1 MEYTKLFSK
10 GKLGSLEVK
19 NRIVMAPLAMG
30 VADENQNFGEAFHDY
45 LMERVNGGVGM
56 IVIEN
61 TRVDDIHGVAA
72 NCQASVATDEKIA
85 SLTKMV
91 KEIHEHNVIVFTQLH
106 HPGRETFMNLNG
118 NEPLWSSSS
127 RSCGVCQQET
137 HEMTTEEVEEVIQK
151 FIDGAVRSQKAG
163 CDGVEL
169 HGAHGYLISQF
180 LSPYTNQRKDRFGGS
195 FENRLN
201 FVKEI
206 VEGIFEECGK
216 AFPVGIR
223 LTVDELLQN
232 NNVGEYLKLED
243 GIKVAKACE
252 EMGMTYINVS
262 NGIYESFNSLS
273 EPMTY
278 DQGCRTPLIRAIK
291 DNVNI
296 PIIAVNMVKEPWMA
310 EKMLQD
316 NLVDFVALGRAVV
329 ADPNWAKKAFEH
341 REDEINRCISCTYCF
356 ETLVSDTIGGIGPVK
371 CAVNPKAGRESIYKN
386 INKNGD
392 NRFIMVVGAGVS
404 GLQCAKVLAE
414 RNFKVIVYEK
424 DAVVGGQINIANKP
438 PKKDKINWIVEYL
451 MNQLNKLGVEVKT
464 SAPVTKDLINSLHP
478 YAVVV
483 ATGANQIKPS
493 FIKGVEK
500 ENVYTIDQVLCSK
513 NPITNQKVVLIGSGV
528 SGLETAEF
536 LCKNNNKLT
545 IVEMQDSIGKG
556 VYVQHYLDAMDIL
569 SKYDINYMPSNK
581 LIEITDNGV
590 ITENVDTNDKTEI
603 TADVVVLSLGVRSEN
618 KLYNELKG
626 SIEKVYIVG
635 DASKTGRIAD
645 ATRSAFELA
654 YNLD

>member
-1 MEYTKLFSK
+1 MKYKKLFSK

-30 VADENQNFGEAFHDY
+30 VAESNQTFGDAFHDY
-45 LMERVNGGVGM
+45 LMERVRGGVGM

-61 TRVDDIHGVAA
+61 TRVDDLHGVAA
-72 NCQASVATDEKIA
+72 TCQASVASDLQID
-85 SLTKMV
+85 SLKKMID
-91 KEIHEHNVIVFTQLH
+91 EIHSHNVIVFTQLH

-118 NEPLWSSSS
+118 NEPLWSSSN
-127 RSCGVCQQET
+127 RPCGVCQQET
-137 HEMTTEEVEEVIQK
+137 YEMTTEEVEEVIQK
-151 FIDGAVRSQKAG
+151 FIDGAVRSKKAG

-201 FVKEI
+201 FVIEI
-206 VEGIFEECGK
+206 VEGIFAECGRD
-216 AFPVGIR
+216 FPVGIR
-223 LTVDELLQN
+223 LTVDELLQDN
-232 NNVGEYLKLED
+232 QVREYLKLED

-296 PIIAVNMVKEPWMA
+296 PVIAVNMVKEPWLA
-310 EKMLQD
+310 EKMLEE
-316 NLVDFVALGRAVV
+316 NLVDFVGLGRAVV
-329 ADPNWAKKAFEH
+329 ADPEWSKKAFEH
-341 REDEINRCISCTYCF
+341 REEEINRCISCTYCF
-356 ETLVSDTIGGIGPVK
+356 ETLVSDTIGGKGPVK
-371 CAVNPKAGRESIYKN
+371 CAVNPRAGRENRYKEY
-386 INKNGD
+386 KKTGD
-392 NRFIMVVGAGVS
+392 DRFVMVVGAGVS

-424 DAVVGGQINIANKP
+424 NEVVGGQINIANKP
-438 PKKDKINWIVEYL
+438 PKKEKINWIIEYL
-451 MNQLNKLGVEVKT
+451 MIQLKKLGVEIKT
-464 SAPVTKDLINSLHP
+464 STLVTKEMIQSLKP
-478 YAVVV
+478 YAVIV
-483 ATGANQIKPS
+483 ATGANQMKPS
-493 FIKGVEK
+493 FIKGIEK
-500 ENVYTIDQVLCSK
+500 DSVYTIDQILSSKTPVANKNIVL
-513 NPITNQKVVLIGSGV
+513 VGSGV

-536 LCKNNNKLT
+536 ICENKNQLT

-556 VYVQHYLDAMDIL
+556 VYVQHYLDAMDRL
-569 SKYDINYMPSNK
+569 SKFDITYMPSNK
-581 LIEITDNGV
+581 LIEVTENGV
-590 ITENVDTNDKTEI
+590 IVENVETHNKQNI
-603 TADVVVLSLGVRSEN
+603 SADVVVVSLGVCSDN
-618 KLYNELKG
+618 KLYNEIKD
-626 SIEKVYIVG
+626 SMDRVYVIG
-635 DASKTGRIAD
+635 DASKSGRIAD

-654 YNLD
+654 YTLE